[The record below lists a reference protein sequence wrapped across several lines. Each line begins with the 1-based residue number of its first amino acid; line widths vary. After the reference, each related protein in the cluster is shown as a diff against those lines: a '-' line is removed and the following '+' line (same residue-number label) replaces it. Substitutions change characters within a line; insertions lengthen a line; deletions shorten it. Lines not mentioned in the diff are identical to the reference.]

1 MDKINSNMPA
11 RGNQRCLG
19 GTVDVKIKQCM
30 RAPTYKATADVYISI
45 AKTKTKDTEIRM
57 SYV

>member
-30 RAPTYKATADVYISI
+30 RAPTYNKATADVYLSI
-45 AKTKTKDTEIRM
+45 AKTKDKEIRI